1 MKNKKIINTVS
12 WTLFIIVSISL
23 FTFLIYK
30 IPVNS
35 AGYRSEENFIAST
48 IVSTM
53 PIEKPKI
60 LHIKAPNEVKA
71 LYMTNWVAGNKTKRA
86 ELIKLID
93 DTELNSIVID
103 IKDYTGRIGF
113 TTDNPKLIEIGS
125 SENRIPDI
133 KDFLQSLHD
142 KGIYIIGRISVFQDS
157 YLVKKLP
164 QYAVKTKGGLV
175 WKDYKGVSWLDV
187 SAKPVWDYVVEIGNE
202 SYKMGFDEL
211 NFDYIRFPSDGNMK
225 DIVYPYSEGK
235 IKSKALKEF
244 FAHIDST
251 YRPKNIPISAD
262 LFGMTTSNTDDLGI
276 GQVLEDTLEHFD
288 YVSPM
293 VYPSHYPPNFNG
305 WKNPASKPYEIIQYS
320 MSRASDRAILA
331 STTPMKLRPWL
342 QDFSIGGTRYTSDMV
357 RVQKQAVYD
366 VGLNSWMMWNASNNY
381 TASALDLASTTSTST
396 EL

>member
-12 WTLFIIVSISL
+12 WSLFIIVSISL

-35 AGYRSEENFIAST
+35 AVYSSEENFIAST

-60 LHIKAPNEVKA
+60 LHIKTPNEVKA